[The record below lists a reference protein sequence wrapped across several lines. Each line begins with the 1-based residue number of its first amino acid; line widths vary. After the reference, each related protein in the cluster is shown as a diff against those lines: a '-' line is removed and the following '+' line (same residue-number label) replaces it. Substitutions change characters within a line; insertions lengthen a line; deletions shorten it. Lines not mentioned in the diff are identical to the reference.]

1 MSAVA
6 TKGEIKKLTA
16 PPACVKTTTHLCC
29 TKKILARLQTRL
41 AQRTKVCLKIIFLRM
56 KKSAILPAIRLPPP
70 APPRNVGK
78 SHSVP
83 LARSRVLLF
92 NIARGGGGAVKKC
105 IP

>member
-41 AQRTKVCLKIIFLRM
+41 AQRKKVCLEIVFFRM

-83 LARSRVLLF
+83 WARSRVLLF
-92 NIARGGGGAVKKC
+92 NIARGGGGTVKKC

>member
-6 TKGEIKKLTA
+6 TKGEIKNLTA
-16 PPACVKTTTHLCC
+16 RRAGVKTTTHLCC

-41 AQRTKVCLKIIFLRM
+41 AQRKKVCLEIVFFRL

-83 LARSRVLLF
+83 WARSRVLLF
-92 NIARGGGGAVKKC
+92 NIARGGGGTVKKC